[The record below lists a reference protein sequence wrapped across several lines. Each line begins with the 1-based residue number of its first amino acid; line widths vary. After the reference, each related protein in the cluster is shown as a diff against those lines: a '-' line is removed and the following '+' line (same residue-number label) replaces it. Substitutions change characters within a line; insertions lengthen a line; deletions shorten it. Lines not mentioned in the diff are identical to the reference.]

1 MKKMASY
8 HFSVKCGNHNG
19 RKTSA
24 INHLNYINREGR
36 FKNFDQKNN
45 DKQTNECIYKKN
57 FLPAWAKDS
66 ARKFWGNAEKFERV
80 NACVYKELEF
90 NLVNEL
96 PLRENLK
103 IINNLLKTEPMN
115 KFYYSLVVHDK
126 QKSAITGI
134 RNLHCHL
141 MFCER
146 ENDGIERDAKTF
158 FKRYN
163 SKKPA
168 SGGAKKSIML
178 NDRKIGKQT
187 IKNLRD
193 EYAKIVNTI
202 LKENNIEQTISSKS
216 LKEQYEEA
224 IKKRDLLKAKI
235 LDREPERHLGRKLSK
250 DVNLKKDLLEIRS
263 FNKEIL
269 SKLNS
274 QKEKTVN
281 SFNRYTALQVDNI
294 LKNFSQEL
302 TNNISKLQ
310 KDLEKIYPKVISEK
324 QAKIMAVD
332 IATKGKYKKFRELIT
347 KIKDNNDDINK
358 QYAINL
364 KQDIVNYLS
373 KPEVKM
379 YISKIVNGILEK
391 NLPIKNNY
399 NKLNSNLNKMRLQ
412 LHTIG
417 KLRKATGTQIKLDKG
432 KNIKYEVKQENSLS
446 TGDAS
451 YNEANN
457 YNNAKILAEAFAGN
471 YSLGA
476 LVAKIVDDKYDE
488 FRDNITSNKADGL
501 SQETN
506 NAKIL
511 AEAFAGNYSLGA
523 LVAKIVDDK
532 YDEFRDNI
540 TSNKADGL
548 SQETDSALSL

>member
-66 ARKFWGNAEKFERV
+66 ARKFWSNAEKFERV

-96 PLRENLK
+96 SLRENLK
-103 IINNLLKTEPMN
+103 IINNLLKIEPMN
-115 KFYYSLVVHDK
+115 KFYYSLAIHDK
-126 QKSAITGI
+126 QKSAITGE

-146 ENDGIERDAKTF
+146 EIDGIERDAKTF

-163 SKKPA
+163 SKNPTL
-168 SGGAKKSIML
+168 GGARKSIL
-178 NDRKIGKQT
+178 FNDRKIGKET
-187 IKNLRD
+187 IKKLRD
-193 EYAKIVNTI
+193 NYANIVNDI
-202 LKENNIEQTISSKS
+202 LKENNIKETISSKT
-216 LKEQYEEA
+216 LKEQREEA
-224 IKKRDLLKAKI
+224 IKKGDLLKVKI
-235 LDREPERHLGRKLSK
+235 LDREPEKHLGRKLVK
-250 DVNLKKDLLEIRS
+250 DVNLRKDIQEIRIL
-263 FNKEIL
+263 NKKITNML
-269 SKLNS
+269 SKFDF
-274 QKEKTVN
+274 KEKN
-281 SFNRYTALQVDNI
+281 DIPRYTALQVDNI

-302 TNNISKLQ
+302 ATNMNKLQ
-310 KDLEKIYPKVISEK
+310 KDLEKMYPEVISEER
-324 QAKIMAVD
+324 AKIMAID
-332 IATKGKYKKFRELIT
+332 IATKGKYKIFRELAS
-347 KIKDNNDDINK
+347 KIDKSNSDDINK
-358 QYAINL
+358 QYVINANKL
-364 KQDIVNYLS
+364 KKEIVSYLD
-373 KPEVKM
+373 KPEVKI
-379 YISKIVNGILEK
+379 YVNKIVNNILEK

-501 SQETN
+501 SQET
-506 NAKIL
+506 
-511 AEAFAGNYSLGA
+511 
-523 LVAKIVDDK
+523 
-532 YDEFRDNI
+532 
-540 TSNKADGL
+540 
-548 SQETDSALSL
+548 DSALSL

>member
-1 MKKMASY
+1 MASY
-8 HFSVKCGNHNG
+8 HFSVKCGNYNG

-24 INHLNYINREGR
+24 TNHLNYINRDGQ
-36 FKNFDQKNN
+36 FKNLDKKNN
-45 DKQTNECIYKKN
+45 SNKQVNECIYKEN
-57 FLPAWAKDS
+57 FLPAWAEGS
-66 ARKFWGNAEKFERV
+66 AKKFWSSAEKYERA

-90 NLVNEL
+90 NLMNEL
-96 PLRENLK
+96 TLKENLK
-103 IINNLLKTEPMN
+103 IINDILKVEPMN
-115 KFYYSLVVHDK
+115 KFYYSLAIHDK
-126 QKSAITGI
+126 QKSAISGE

-146 ENDGIERDAKTF
+146 EIDGIERDAKTF

-163 SKKPA
+163 SKNPTL
-168 SGGAKKSIML
+168 GGARKSIL
-178 NDRKIGKQT
+178 FNDRKIGKQT
-187 IKNLRD
+187 VKNLRD
-193 EYAKIVNTI
+193 EYAKIVNKI
-202 LKENNIEQTISSKS
+202 LKENNIKETISSKT
-216 LKEQYEEA
+216 LKEQREEA
-224 IKKRDLLKAKI
+224 IKKGDLLKVKI
-235 LDREPERHLGRKLSK
+235 LDREPEKHLGRKLSK

-269 SKLNS
+269 SKLNY
-274 QKEKTVN
+274 QKEKNVN
-281 SFNRYTALQVDNI
+281 SSNRYTALQVDNI

-302 TNNISKLQ
+302 TKKMNKLQ
-310 KDLEKIYPKVISEK
+310 KDLEKMYPKVISEER
-324 QAKIMAVD
+324 AKIMAVD
-332 IATKGKYKKFRELIT
+332 IVTKGKYKKFRELIA

-412 LHTIG
+412 LYTIG
-417 KLRKATGTQIKLDKG
+417 KLRKATGKQIKVDKG
-432 KNIKYEVKQENSLS
+432 KNITYEVKAKDNLS
-446 TGDAS
+446 TGGAGDT
-451 YNEANN
+451 N
-457 YNNAKILAEAFAGN
+457 YKVNNAKILAEAFAGN
-471 YSLGA
+471 VSISSTVIRIA
-476 LVAKIVDDKYDE
+476 
-488 FRDNITSNKADGL
+488 DN
-501 SQETN
+501 E
-506 NAKIL
+506 
-511 AEAFAGNYSLGA
+511 
-523 LVAKIVDDK
+523 

>member
-1 MKKMASY
+1 MASY

-24 INHLNYINREGR
+24 INHLNYINREGK
-36 FKNFDQKNN
+36 FKDFDQKNN

-57 FLPAWAKDS
+57 FLPPWAKDS
-66 ARKFWGNAEKFERV
+66 ARKFWSNAEKFERV

-103 IINNLLKTEPMN
+103 IINNLLKIEPMN

-163 SKKPA
+163 SKNPA
-168 SGGAKKSIML
+168 SGGARKSIL
-178 NDRKIGKQT
+178 FNDRKIGKQT
-187 IKNLRD
+187 VKNLRD
-193 EYAKIVNTI
+193 EYAKIVNKI
-202 LKENNIEQTISSKS
+202 LKENNIKETISSKT
-216 LKEQYEEA
+216 LKEQREEA
-224 IKKRDLLKAKI
+224 IKKGDLLKAKI
-235 LDREPERHLGRKLSK
+235 LDREPEKHLGRKFSK

-263 FNKEIL
+263 LNKEIL

-274 QKEKTVN
+274 QKEKNVN
-281 SFNRYTALQVDNI
+281 SSNRYTALQVDNI

-302 TNNISKLQ
+302 TKKMNKLQ

-332 IATKGKYKKFRELIT
+332 IATKGKYKKFRELIA
-347 KIKDNNDDINK
+347 KINKDNNDNINK

-364 KQDIVNYLS
+364 KQDIVNYLN

-399 NKLNSNLNKMRLQ
+399 KKFNNNLNKMRLQ
-412 LHTIG
+412 LHNIG
-417 KLRKATGTQIKLDKG
+417 KLRKAVGKQIKADKG
-432 KNIKYEVKQENSLS
+432 KNITYEVNTPGNS
-446 TGDAS
+446 S
-451 YNEANN
+451 YNNHN
-457 YNNAKILAEAFAGN
+457 NNAKILAEAFAGN
-471 YSLGA
+471 SSMGN
-476 LVAKIVDDKYDE
+476 LVARIVDDEYNE
-488 FRDNITSNKADGL
+488 FRDNITI
-501 SQETN
+501 N
-506 NAKIL
+506 NADKL
-511 AEAFAGNYSLGA
+511 A
-523 LVAKIVDDK
+523 
-532 YDEFRDNI
+532 
-540 TSNKADGL
+540 
-548 SQETDSALSL
+548 QETDNALSL

>member
-1 MKKMASY
+1 MASY
-8 HFSVKCGNHNG
+8 HFSLKCGNYNG

-24 INHLNYINREGR
+24 INHLNYINRDGK
-36 FKNFDQKNN
+36 FKNIDKNN
-45 DKQTNECIYKKN
+45 NEKQINECIYKEN
-57 FLPAWAKDS
+57 FLPAWAEDNAK
-66 ARKFWGNAEKFERV
+66 KFWSSAEKYERA

-90 NLVNEL
+90 NLMNEL
-96 PLRENLK
+96 PLKENLK
-103 IINNLLKTEPMN
+103 IIKQLLKTEPMN
-115 KFYYSLVVHDK
+115 KFYYTLAVHDK
-126 QKSAITGI
+126 QKSAIIET

-146 ENDGIERDAKTF
+146 EIDGIERDAKNF

-163 SKKPA
+163 SKNPA

-216 LKEQYEEA
+216 LKEQHEEA
-224 IKKRDLLKAKI
+224 IKKGDLLKAKI
-235 LDREPERHLGRKLSK
+235 LDREPEKHLGRKLVK
-250 DVNLKKDLLEIRS
+250 DVNLRKDIQEIRIL
-263 FNKEIL
+263 NKKITNML
-269 SKLNS
+269 SKS
-274 QKEKTVN
+274 DFKEKN
-281 SFNRYTALQVDNI
+281 DIPRYTALQVDNI
-294 LKNFSQEL
+294 LKNFSQKL
-302 TNNISKLQ
+302 ATNMNKLQ
-310 KDLEKIYPKVISEK
+310 KNLEKIYPKVISEK

-347 KIKDNNDDINK
+347 KIKNNNDDINK

-417 KLRKATGTQIKLDKG
+417 KLRKATGKQIKADKG
-432 KNIKYEVKQENSLS
+432 KNITYEVKAKDNSS
-446 TGDAS
+446 TGGAGDTN
-451 YNEANN
+451 YNKV
-457 YNNAKILAEAFAGN
+457 NNAKILAEAFAGN
-471 YSLGA
+471 S
-476 LVAKIVDDKYDE
+476 
-488 FRDNITSNKADGL
+488 
-501 SQETN
+501 
-506 NAKIL
+506 
-511 AEAFAGNYSLGA
+511 SLGA

>member
-1 MKKMASY
+1 MASY
-8 HFSVKCGNHNG
+8 HFSVKCGNYNG

-24 INHLNYINREGR
+24 TNHLNYINRDGQ
-36 FKNFDQKNN
+36 FKNLDKKNN
-45 DKQTNECIYKKN
+45 SNKQVNECIYKEN
-57 FLPAWAKDS
+57 FLPAWAEGS
-66 ARKFWGNAEKFERV
+66 AKKFWSSAEKYERA

-90 NLVNEL
+90 NLMNEL
-96 PLRENLK
+96 TLKENLK
-103 IINNLLKTEPMN
+103 IINDILKVEPMN
-115 KFYYSLVVHDK
+115 KFYYSLVIHDK
-126 QKSAITGI
+126 QKSAISGE

-146 ENDGIERDAKTF
+146 EIDGIERDAKTF

-163 SKKPA
+163 SKNPTL
-168 SGGAKKSIML
+168 GGARKSIL
-178 NDRKIGKQT
+178 FNDRKVGKQT

-193 EYAKIVNTI
+193 EYAKIVNKI

-216 LKEQYEEA
+216 LKEQHEEA
-224 IKKRDLLKAKI
+224 IKKGELLKAKI
-235 LDREPERHLGRKLSK
+235 LDREPEKHLGRKFSK

-263 FNKEIL
+263 LNKEIL

-274 QKEKTVN
+274 QKGKNV
-281 SFNRYTALQVDNI
+281 SSNRYTALQVDNI

-302 TNNISKLQ
+302 TKKMNKLQ
-310 KDLEKIYPKVISEK
+310 KDLEKMYPKVISEER
-324 QAKIMAVD
+324 AKIMAVD
-332 IATKGKYKKFRELIT
+332 IVTKGKYKKFRELIA
-347 KIKDNNDDINK
+347 KINKDNNDDINK

-417 KLRKATGTQIKLDKG
+417 KLRKATGMQIQLDKG
-432 KNIKYEVKQENSLS
+432 KTVTYEVKAKDNLS
-446 TGDAS
+446 TGGAGDP
-451 YNEANN
+451 NKV
-457 YNNAKILAEAFAGN
+457 NNAKILAEAFAGN
-471 YSLGA
+471 VSISSTVIRIA
-476 LVAKIVDDKYDE
+476 
-488 FRDNITSNKADGL
+488 DN
-501 SQETN
+501 E
-506 NAKIL
+506 
-511 AEAFAGNYSLGA
+511 
-523 LVAKIVDDK
+523 

>member
-1 MKKMASY
+1 MASY

-24 INHLNYINREGR
+24 INHLNYINREGK
-36 FKNFDQKNN
+36 FKDFDQKNN

-57 FLPAWAKDS
+57 FLPPWAKDS
-66 ARKFWGNAEKFERV
+66 ARKFWSNAEKFERV

-103 IINNLLKTEPMN
+103 IINNLLKIEPMN

-163 SKKPA
+163 SKNPA
-168 SGGAKKSIML
+168 SGGARKSIL
-178 NDRKIGKQT
+178 FNDRKIGKQT
-187 IKNLRD
+187 VKNLRD
-193 EYAKIVNTI
+193 EYAKIVNKI
-202 LKENNIEQTISSKS
+202 LKENNIKETISSKT
-216 LKEQYEEA
+216 LKEQREEA
-224 IKKRDLLKAKI
+224 IKKGDLLKAKI
-235 LDREPERHLGRKLSK
+235 LDREPEKHLGRKFSK

-263 FNKEIL
+263 LNKEIL

-274 QKEKTVN
+274 QKGKNV
-281 SFNRYTALQVDNI
+281 SSNRYTALQVDNI

-302 TNNISKLQ
+302 TKKMNKLQ

-332 IATKGKYKKFRELIT
+332 IATKGKYKKFRELIA
-347 KIKDNNDDINK
+347 KINKDNNDNINK

-364 KQDIVNYLS
+364 KQDIVNYLN

-399 NKLNSNLNKMRLQ
+399 KKFNNNLNKMRLQ
-412 LHTIG
+412 LHNIG
-417 KLRKATGTQIKLDKG
+417 KLRKATGIQIKLDKG
-432 KNIKYEVKQENSLS
+432 KNIAYEVKAKDNLS
-446 TGDAS
+446 TGGAGDP
-451 YNEANN
+451 NKV
-457 YNNAKILAEAFAGN
+457 NNAKILAEAFAGN
-471 YSLGA
+471 VSISSTVIRIA
-476 LVAKIVDDKYDE
+476 DNEYDE
-488 FRDNITSNKADGL
+488 FKDSITMNSAD
-501 SQETN
+501 
-506 NAKIL
+506 KL
-511 AEAFAGNYSLGA
+511 A
-523 LVAKIVDDK
+523 
-532 YDEFRDNI
+532 
-540 TSNKADGL
+540 
-548 SQETDSALSL
+548 QETDNALSL

>member
-24 INHLNYINREGR
+24 INHLNYINREGK
-36 FKNFDQKNN
+36 FKNFDKNN
-45 DKQTNECIYKKN
+45 NEKQINECIYKEN
-57 FLPAWAKDS
+57 FLPAWAEGS
-66 ARKFWGNAEKFERV
+66 AKNFWSNAEKFERV

-115 KFYYSLVVHDK
+115 KFYYSLAIHDK
-126 QKSAITGI
+126 QKSAITGE

-146 ENDGIERDAKTF
+146 EIDGIERDAKTF

-163 SKKPA
+163 SKNPA

-193 EYAKIVNTI
+193 EYAKIVNKI

-216 LKEQYEEA
+216 LKEQHEEA
-224 IKKRDLLKAKI
+224 IKKGDLLKAKI

-269 SKLNS
+269 SKLNY
-274 QKEKTVN
+274 QKEKNVN
-281 SFNRYTALQVDNI
+281 SSNRYTALQVDNI

-302 TNNISKLQ
+302 TKKMNKLQ
-310 KDLEKIYPKVISEK
+310 KDLEKMYPKVISEER
-324 QAKIMAVD
+324 AKIMAVD
-332 IATKGKYKKFRELIT
+332 IVTKGKYKKFRELIA
-347 KIKDNNDDINK
+347 KINKDNNDDINK

-417 KLRKATGTQIKLDKG
+417 KLRKATGMQIQLDKG
-432 KNIKYEVKQENSLS
+432 KTVTYEVKAKDNLS
-446 TGDAS
+446 TGGAGDT
-451 YNEANN
+451 N
-457 YNNAKILAEAFAGN
+457 YNK
-471 YSLGA
+471 
-476 LVAKIVDDKYDE
+476 V
-488 FRDNITSNKADGL
+488 
-501 SQETN
+501 N

>member
-1 MKKMASY
+1 MASY

-24 INHLNYINREGR
+24 INHLNYINREGK
-36 FKNFDQKNN
+36 FKNFDKNN
-45 DKQTNECIYKKN
+45 NEKQINECIYKEN
-57 FLPAWAKDS
+57 FLPTWAEDNAK
-66 ARKFWGNAEKFERV
+66 KFWSSAEKYERA

-90 NLVNEL
+90 NLMNEL
-96 PLRENLK
+96 PLKENLK
-103 IINNLLKTEPMN
+103 IIKQLLKTEPMN
-115 KFYYSLVVHDK
+115 KFYYTLAVHDK
-126 QKSAITGI
+126 QKSAIIET

-146 ENDGIERDAKTF
+146 EIDGIERDAKTF

-163 SKKPA
+163 SKNPTL
-168 SGGAKKSIML
+168 GGARKSIL
-178 NDRKIGKQT
+178 FNDRKVGKKT
-187 IKNLRD
+187 VKNLRD
-193 EYAKIVNTI
+193 EYAKIVNKI

-216 LKEQYEEA
+216 LKEQHEEA
-224 IKKRDLLKAKI
+224 IKKGELLKAKI

-269 SKLNS
+269 SKLNY
-274 QKEKTVN
+274 QKEKNVN
-281 SFNRYTALQVDNI
+281 SSNRYTALQVDNI

-302 TNNISKLQ
+302 TKKMNKLQ
-310 KDLEKIYPKVISEK
+310 KNLEKMYPKVISEER
-324 QAKIMAVD
+324 AKIMAVD
-332 IATKGKYKKFRELIT
+332 IVTKGKYKKFRELIA
-347 KIKDNNDDINK
+347 KINKDNNDDINK

-457 YNNAKILAEAFAGN
+457 YNNAKILAEAF
-471 YSLGA
+471 
-476 LVAKIVDDKYDE
+476 V
-488 FRDNITSNKADGL
+488 
-501 SQETN
+501 
-506 NAKIL
+506 
-511 AEAFAGNYSLGA
+511 GNYSLGA

>member
-1 MKKMASY
+1 MASY
-8 HFSVKCGNHNG
+8 HFSVKCGNYNG

-24 INHLNYINREGR
+24 TNHLNYINRDGQ
-36 FKNFDQKNN
+36 FKNLDKKNN
-45 DKQTNECIYKKN
+45 SNKQVNECIYKEN
-57 FLPAWAKDS
+57 FLPAWAEGS
-66 ARKFWGNAEKFERV
+66 AKKFWSSAEKYERA

-90 NLVNEL
+90 NLMNEL
-96 PLRENLK
+96 PLKENLK
-103 IINNLLKTEPMN
+103 IIKQLLKTEPMN
-115 KFYYSLVVHDK
+115 KFYYTLAVHDK
-126 QKSAITGI
+126 QKSAIIET

-163 SKKPA
+163 AKNPA

-178 NDRKIGKQT
+178 NDRKLGKET
-187 IKNLRD
+187 IKKLRD
-193 EYAKIVNTI
+193 NYANIVNDI
-202 LKENNIEQTISSKS
+202 LKENNIKETISSKT
-216 LKEQYEEA
+216 LKEQREEA
-224 IKKRDLLKAKI
+224 IKKGDLLKAKI
-235 LDREPERHLGRKLSK
+235 LDREPEKHLGRKLSK

-269 SKLNS
+269 SKLNY
-274 QKEKTVN
+274 QKEKKEKNVN
-281 SFNRYTALQVDNI
+281 SSNRYTALQVDNI

-302 TNNISKLQ
+302 TKKMNKLQ
-310 KDLEKIYPKVISEK
+310 KDLEKMYPKVISEER
-324 QAKIMAVD
+324 AKIMAVD
-332 IATKGKYKKFRELIT
+332 IVTKGKYKKFRELIA

-364 KQDIVNYLS
+364 KQDIVNYLN

-417 KLRKATGTQIKLDKG
+417 KLRKATGMQIQLDKG
-432 KNIKYEVKQENSLS
+432 KTVTYEVKAKDNLS
-446 TGDAS
+446 TGGAGDP
-451 YNEANN
+451 NKV
-457 YNNAKILAEAFAGN
+457 NNAKILAEAFAGN
-471 YSLGA
+471 VSISSTVIRIA
-476 LVAKIVDDKYDE
+476 
-488 FRDNITSNKADGL
+488 DN
-501 SQETN
+501 E
-506 NAKIL
+506 
-511 AEAFAGNYSLGA
+511 
-523 LVAKIVDDK
+523 

>member
-24 INHLNYINREGR
+24 INHLNYINREGK

-57 FLPAWAKDS
+57 FLPTWAKDS
-66 ARKFWGNAEKFERV
+66 ARKFWSNAEKFERV

-115 KFYYSLVVHDK
+115 KFYYSLAIHDK
-126 QKSAITGI
+126 QKSAITGE

-146 ENDGIERDAKTF
+146 EIDGIERDAKTF

-163 SKKPA
+163 SKNPTL
-168 SGGAKKSIML
+168 GGARKSIL
-178 NDRKIGKQT
+178 FNDRKIGKQT
-187 IKNLRD
+187 VKNLRD
-193 EYAKIVNTI
+193 EYAKIVNKI
-202 LKENNIEQTISSKS
+202 LKENNIKETISSKT
-216 LKEQYEEA
+216 LKEQREEA
-224 IKKRDLLKAKI
+224 IKKGDLLKAKI
-235 LDREPERHLGRKLSK
+235 LDREPEKHLGRKFSK

-263 FNKEIL
+263 LNKEIL

-274 QKEKTVN
+274 QKGKNV
-281 SFNRYTALQVDNI
+281 SSNRYTALQVDNI

-302 TNNISKLQ
+302 TKKMNKLQ
-310 KDLEKIYPKVISEK
+310 KDLEKMYPKVISEER
-324 QAKIMAVD
+324 AKIMAVD
-332 IATKGKYKKFRELIT
+332 IVTKGKYKKFRELIA
-347 KIKDNNDDINK
+347 KINKDNNDDINK

-417 KLRKATGTQIKLDKG
+417 KLRKATGMQIQLDKG
-432 KNIKYEVKQENSLS
+432 KTVTYEVKAKDNLS
-446 TGDAS
+446 TGGAGDT
-451 YNEANN
+451 N
-457 YNNAKILAEAFAGN
+457 YNK
-471 YSLGA
+471 
-476 LVAKIVDDKYDE
+476 V
-488 FRDNITSNKADGL
+488 
-501 SQETN
+501 N

>member
-8 HFSVKCGNHNG
+8 HFSVKCGNYNG

-24 INHLNYINREGR
+24 TNHLNYINRDGK
-36 FKNFDQKNN
+36 FKNIDKNN
-45 DKQTNECIYKKN
+45 NEKQINECIYKEN
-57 FLPAWAKDS
+57 FLPAWAEGS
-66 ARKFWGNAEKFERV
+66 AKNFWSSAEKYERA

-96 PLRENLK
+96 PLKENLK
-103 IINNLLKTEPMN
+103 IINNLLKIEPMN

-163 SKKPA
+163 TKNPA

-193 EYAKIVNTI
+193 EYAKIVNKI

-216 LKEQYEEA
+216 LKEQHEEA
-224 IKKRDLLKAKI
+224 IKKGELLKAKI
-235 LDREPERHLGRKLSK
+235 LDREPEKHLGRKFSK

-263 FNKEIL
+263 LNKEIL

-274 QKEKTVN
+274 QKGKNV
-281 SFNRYTALQVDNI
+281 SSNRYTALQVDNI

-302 TNNISKLQ
+302 TKKMNKLQ
-310 KDLEKIYPKVISEK
+310 KDLEKMYPKVISEER
-324 QAKIMAVD
+324 AKIMAVD
-332 IATKGKYKKFRELIT
+332 IVTKGKYKKFRELIA
-347 KIKDNNDDINK
+347 KINKDNNDDINK

-417 KLRKATGTQIKLDKG
+417 KLRKATGKQIKVDKG
-432 KNIKYEVKQENSLS
+432 KNITYEVKAKDNLS
-446 TGDAS
+446 TGGAGDT
-451 YNEANN
+451 N
-457 YNNAKILAEAFAGN
+457 YKVNNAKILAEAFAGN
-471 YSLGA
+471 SSMRN
-476 LVAKIVDDKYDE
+476 LVARIADNEYDE
-488 FRDNITSNKADGL
+488 FKDNIAVNKADR
-501 SQETN
+501 
-506 NAKIL
+506 
-511 AEAFAGNYSLGA
+511 
-523 LVAKIVDDK
+523 LV
-532 YDEFRDNI
+532 
-540 TSNKADGL
+540 
-548 SQETDSALSL
+548 QETDNALNL

>member
-8 HFSVKCGNHNG
+8 HFSVKCGNYNG

-24 INHLNYINREGR
+24 TNHLNYINRDGK
-36 FKNFDQKNN
+36 FKNIDKNN
-45 DKQTNECIYKKN
+45 NEKQINECIYKEN
-57 FLPAWAKDS
+57 FLPTWAEGS
-66 ARKFWGNAEKFERV
+66 AKNFWSSAEKYERA

-96 PLRENLK
+96 PLKENLK
-103 IINNLLKTEPMN
+103 IINNLLKIEPMN
-115 KFYYSLVVHDK
+115 KFYYSLAVHDK
-126 QKSAITGI
+126 QKSAITGT

-163 SKKPA
+163 AKNPA

-178 NDRKIGKQT
+178 NDRKLGKET
-187 IKNLRD
+187 IKKLRD
-193 EYAKIVNTI
+193 NYANIVNDI
-202 LKENNIEQTISSKS
+202 LKENNIKETISSKT
-216 LKEQYEEA
+216 LKEQREEA
-224 IKKRDLLKAKI
+224 IKKGDLLKAKI
-235 LDREPERHLGRKLSK
+235 LDREPEKHLGRKLSK

-269 SKLNS
+269 SKLNY
-274 QKEKTVN
+274 QKEKNVN
-281 SFNRYTALQVDNI
+281 SSNRYTALQVDNI

-302 TNNISKLQ
+302 TKKMNKLQ
-310 KDLEKIYPKVISEK
+310 KDLEKMYPKVISEER
-324 QAKIMAVD
+324 AKIMAVD
-332 IATKGKYKKFRELIT
+332 IVTKGKYKKFRELIA

-358 QYAINL
+358 QYANKL
-364 KQDIVNYLS
+364 KKEIVSYLD
-373 KPEVKM
+373 KPEVKI
-379 YISKIVNGILEK
+379 YVNKIVNNILEK

-501 SQETN
+501 SQET
-506 NAKIL
+506 
-511 AEAFAGNYSLGA
+511 
-523 LVAKIVDDK
+523 
-532 YDEFRDNI
+532 
-540 TSNKADGL
+540 
-548 SQETDSALSL
+548 DSALSL

>member
-66 ARKFWGNAEKFERV
+66 ARKFWSNAEKFERV

-332 IATKGKYKKFRELIT
+332 IVTKGKYKKFRELIT

-417 KLRKATGTQIKLDKG
+417 KLRKATGKQIKADKG
-432 KNIKYEVKQENSLS
+432 KNITYEVKAKDNLS
-446 TGDAS
+446 TGGAGDTN
-451 YNEANN
+451 YNKV
-457 YNNAKILAEAFAGN
+457 NNAKILAEAFAGN

-488 FRDNITSNKADGL
+488 FRDNITSNKAD
-501 SQETN
+501 
-506 NAKIL
+506 
-511 AEAFAGNYSLGA
+511 
-523 LVAKIVDDK
+523 
-532 YDEFRDNI
+532 R
-540 TSNKADGL
+540 L

>member
-8 HFSVKCGNHNG
+8 HFSVKCGNYNG

-24 INHLNYINREGR
+24 TNHLNYINRDGK
-36 FKNFDQKNN
+36 FKNIDKNN
-45 DKQTNECIYKKN
+45 NEKQINECIYKEN
-57 FLPAWAKDS
+57 FLPAWAEGS
-66 ARKFWGNAEKFERV
+66 AKNFWSSAEKYERA

-96 PLRENLK
+96 PLQENLK

-163 SKKPA
+163 SKNPA

-193 EYAKIVNTI
+193 EYAKIVNKI

-216 LKEQYEEA
+216 LKEQHEEA
-224 IKKRDLLKAKI
+224 IKKGELLKAKI
-235 LDREPERHLGRKLSK
+235 LDREPEKHLGRKFSK

-263 FNKEIL
+263 LNKEIL

-274 QKEKTVN
+274 QKGKNV
-281 SFNRYTALQVDNI
+281 SSNRYTALQVDNI

-302 TNNISKLQ
+302 TKKMNKLQ
-310 KDLEKIYPKVISEK
+310 KDLEKMYPKVISEER
-324 QAKIMAVD
+324 AKIMAVD
-332 IATKGKYKKFRELIT
+332 IVTKGKYKKFRELIA
-347 KIKDNNDDINK
+347 KINKDNNDDINK

-457 YNNAKILAEAFAGN
+457 YNNAKILAEAF
-471 YSLGA
+471 
-476 LVAKIVDDKYDE
+476 V
-488 FRDNITSNKADGL
+488 
-501 SQETN
+501 
-506 NAKIL
+506 
-511 AEAFAGNYSLGA
+511 GNYSLGA

>member
-417 KLRKATGTQIKLDKG
+417 KLRKATGKQIKADKG
-432 KNIKYEVKQENSLS
+432 KNITYEVKAKDNLS
-446 TGDAS
+446 TGGAGDTN
-451 YNEANN
+451 YNKI
-457 YNNAKILAEAFAGN
+457 NNAKILAEAFAGN

-488 FRDNITSNKADGL
+488 FRDNITSNKAD
-501 SQETN
+501 
-506 NAKIL
+506 
-511 AEAFAGNYSLGA
+511 
-523 LVAKIVDDK
+523 
-532 YDEFRDNI
+532 R
-540 TSNKADGL
+540 L

>member
-24 INHLNYINREGR
+24 INHLNYINREGK
-36 FKNFDQKNN
+36 FKNFDKKNN

-66 ARKFWGNAEKFERV
+66 ARKFWSNAEKFERV

-103 IINNLLKTEPMN
+103 IINNLLKIEPMN
-115 KFYYSLVVHDK
+115 KFYYSLAIHDK
-126 QKSAITGI
+126 QKSAITGE

-146 ENDGIERDAKTF
+146 EIDGIERDAKTF

-163 SKKPA
+163 SKNPTL
-168 SGGAKKSIML
+168 GGARKSIL
-178 NDRKIGKQT
+178 FNDRKIGKQT
-187 IKNLRD
+187 VKNLRD
-193 EYAKIVNTI
+193 EYAKIVNKI
-202 LKENNIEQTISSKS
+202 LKENNIKETISSKT
-216 LKEQYEEA
+216 LKEQREEA
-224 IKKRDLLKAKI
+224 IKKGDLLKAKI
-235 LDREPERHLGRKLSK
+235 LDREPEKHLGRKFSK

-263 FNKEIL
+263 LNKEIL

-274 QKEKTVN
+274 QKGKNV
-281 SFNRYTALQVDNI
+281 SSNRYTALQVDNI

-302 TNNISKLQ
+302 TKKMNKLQ
-310 KDLEKIYPKVISEK
+310 KDLEKMYPKVISEER
-324 QAKIMAVD
+324 AKIMAVD
-332 IATKGKYKKFRELIT
+332 IVTKGKYKKFRELIA
-347 KIKDNNDDINK
+347 KINKDNNDDINK

-379 YISKIVNGILEK
+379 YISKIVNNILEK

-446 TGDAS
+446 TGGAGDT
-451 YNEANN
+451 N
-457 YNNAKILAEAFAGN
+457 YKVNNAKILAEAFAGN
-471 YSLGA
+471 VSISSTVIRIA
-476 LVAKIVDDKYDE
+476 
-488 FRDNITSNKADGL
+488 DN
-501 SQETN
+501 E
-506 NAKIL
+506 
-511 AEAFAGNYSLGA
+511 
-523 LVAKIVDDK
+523 

>member
-8 HFSVKCGNHNG
+8 HFSVKCGNYNG

-24 INHLNYINREGR
+24 INHLNYINREGK
-36 FKNFDQKNN
+36 FKNFDKKNN

-66 ARKFWGNAEKFERV
+66 ARKFWSNAEKFERV

-115 KFYYSLVVHDK
+115 KFYYSLAIHDK
-126 QKSAITGI
+126 QKSAITGE

-146 ENDGIERDAKTF
+146 EIDGIERDAKTF

-163 SKKPA
+163 SKNPA

-193 EYAKIVNTI
+193 EYAKIVNKI

-216 LKEQYEEA
+216 LKEQHEEA
-224 IKKRDLLKAKI
+224 IKKGDLLKAKI

-274 QKEKTVN
+274 QKGKNV
-281 SFNRYTALQVDNI
+281 SSNRYTALQVDNI

-302 TNNISKLQ
+302 TKKMNKLQ
-310 KDLEKIYPKVISEK
+310 KDLEKMYPKVISEER
-324 QAKIMAVD
+324 AKIMAVD
-332 IATKGKYKKFRELIT
+332 IVTKGKYKKFRELIA
-347 KIKDNNDDINK
+347 KINKDNNDDINK

-457 YNNAKILAEAFAGN
+457 YNNAKILAEAF
-471 YSLGA
+471 
-476 LVAKIVDDKYDE
+476 V
-488 FRDNITSNKADGL
+488 
-501 SQETN
+501 
-506 NAKIL
+506 
-511 AEAFAGNYSLGA
+511 GNYSLGA

>member
-8 HFSVKCGNHNG
+8 HFSVKCGNYNG

-24 INHLNYINREGR
+24 TNHLNYINRDGK
-36 FKNFDQKNN
+36 FKNIDKNN
-45 DKQTNECIYKKN
+45 NEKQINECIYKEN
-57 FLPAWAKDS
+57 FLPAWAEGS
-66 ARKFWGNAEKFERV
+66 AKNFWSSAEKYERA

-96 PLRENLK
+96 PLKENLK
-103 IINNLLKTEPMN
+103 IINNLLKIEPMN

-146 ENDGIERDAKTF
+146 KNDGIERDAKTF

-163 SKKPA
+163 TKNPA

-193 EYAKIVNTI
+193 EYAKIVNKI

-216 LKEQYEEA
+216 LKEQHEEA
-224 IKKRDLLKAKI
+224 IKKGELLKAKI
-235 LDREPERHLGRKLSK
+235 LDREPEKHLGRKFSK

-263 FNKEIL
+263 LNKEIL

-274 QKEKTVN
+274 QKGKNV
-281 SFNRYTALQVDNI
+281 SSNRYTALQVDNI

-302 TNNISKLQ
+302 TKKMNKLQ
-310 KDLEKIYPKVISEK
+310 KDLEKMYPKVISEER
-324 QAKIMAVD
+324 AKIMAVD
-332 IATKGKYKKFRELIT
+332 IVTKGKYKKFRELIA
-347 KIKDNNDDINK
+347 KINKDNNDDINK

-457 YNNAKILAEAFAGN
+457 YNNAKILAEAF
-471 YSLGA
+471 
-476 LVAKIVDDKYDE
+476 V
-488 FRDNITSNKADGL
+488 
-501 SQETN
+501 
-506 NAKIL
+506 
-511 AEAFAGNYSLGA
+511 GNYSLGA

>member
-8 HFSVKCGNHNG
+8 HFSVKCGNYNG

-24 INHLNYINREGR
+24 TNHLNYINRDGK
-36 FKNFDQKNN
+36 FKNIDKNN
-45 DKQTNECIYKKN
+45 NEKQINECIYKEN
-57 FLPAWAKDS
+57 FLPAWAEGS
-66 ARKFWGNAEKFERV
+66 AKNFWSSAEKYERA

-96 PLRENLK
+96 PLKENLK
-103 IINNLLKTEPMN
+103 IINNLLKIEPMN

-163 SKKPA
+163 TKNPA

-193 EYAKIVNTI
+193 EYAKIVNKI

-216 LKEQYEEA
+216 LKEQHEEA
-224 IKKRDLLKAKI
+224 IKKGELLKAKI
-235 LDREPERHLGRKLSK
+235 LDREPEKHLGRKFSK

-263 FNKEIL
+263 LNKEIL

-274 QKEKTVN
+274 QKGKNV
-281 SFNRYTALQVDNI
+281 SSNRYTALQVDNI

-302 TNNISKLQ
+302 TKKMNKLQ
-310 KDLEKIYPKVISEK
+310 KDLEKMYPKVISEER
-324 QAKIMAVD
+324 AKIMAVD
-332 IATKGKYKKFRELIT
+332 IVTKGKYKKFRELIA
-347 KIKDNNDDINK
+347 KINKDNNDDINK

-457 YNNAKILAEAFAGN
+457 YNNAKILAEAF
-471 YSLGA
+471 
-476 LVAKIVDDKYDE
+476 V
-488 FRDNITSNKADGL
+488 
-501 SQETN
+501 
-506 NAKIL
+506 
-511 AEAFAGNYSLGA
+511 GNYSLGA

>member
-8 HFSVKCGNHNG
+8 HFSVKCGNYNG

-24 INHLNYINREGR
+24 TNHLNYINRDGK
-36 FKNFDQKNN
+36 FKNIDKNN
-45 DKQTNECIYKKN
+45 NEKQINECIYKEN
-57 FLPAWAKDS
+57 FLPAWAEGS
-66 ARKFWGNAEKFERV
+66 AKKFWSSAEKYERA

-96 PLRENLK
+96 PLKENLK
-103 IINNLLKTEPMN
+103 IINNLLKIEPMN

-163 SKKPA
+163 TKNPA

-193 EYAKIVNTI
+193 EYAKIVNKI

-216 LKEQYEEA
+216 LKEQHEEA
-224 IKKRDLLKAKI
+224 IKKGELLKAKI
-235 LDREPERHLGRKLSK
+235 LDREPEKHLGRKFSK

-263 FNKEIL
+263 LNKEIL

-274 QKEKTVN
+274 QKGKNV
-281 SFNRYTALQVDNI
+281 SSNRYTALQVDNI

-302 TNNISKLQ
+302 TKKMNKLQ
-310 KDLEKIYPKVISEK
+310 KDLEKMYPKVISEER
-324 QAKIMAVD
+324 AKIMAVD
-332 IATKGKYKKFRELIT
+332 IVTKGKYKKFRELIA
-347 KIKDNNDDINK
+347 KINKDNNDDINK

-457 YNNAKILAEAFAGN
+457 YNNAKILAEAF
-471 YSLGA
+471 
-476 LVAKIVDDKYDE
+476 V
-488 FRDNITSNKADGL
+488 
-501 SQETN
+501 
-506 NAKIL
+506 
-511 AEAFAGNYSLGA
+511 GNYSLGA

>member
-1 MKKMASY
+1 MASY

-24 INHLNYINREGR
+24 INHLNYINREGK
-36 FKNFDQKNN
+36 FKNFDKKNN

-66 ARKFWGNAEKFERV
+66 ARKFWSNAEKFERV

-103 IINNLLKTEPMN
+103 IINNLLKIEPMN
-115 KFYYSLVVHDK
+115 KFYYSLAIHDK
-126 QKSAITGI
+126 QKSAITGE

-146 ENDGIERDAKTF
+146 EIDGIERDAKTF

-163 SKKPA
+163 SKNPTL
-168 SGGAKKSIML
+168 GGARKSIL
-178 NDRKIGKQT
+178 FNDRKIGKQT
-187 IKNLRD
+187 VKNLRD
-193 EYAKIVNTI
+193 EYAKIVNKI
-202 LKENNIEQTISSKS
+202 LKENNIKETISSKT
-216 LKEQYEEA
+216 LKEQREEA
-224 IKKRDLLKAKI
+224 IKKGDLLKAKI
-235 LDREPERHLGRKLSK
+235 LDREPEKHLGRKFSK

-263 FNKEIL
+263 LNKEIL

-274 QKEKTVN
+274 QKGKNV
-281 SFNRYTALQVDNI
+281 SSNRYTALQVDNI

-302 TNNISKLQ
+302 TKKMNKLQ
-310 KDLEKIYPKVISEK
+310 KDLEKMYPKVISEER
-324 QAKIMAVD
+324 AKIMAVD
-332 IATKGKYKKFRELIT
+332 IVTKGKYKKFRELIA
-347 KIKDNNDDINK
+347 KINKDNNDDINK

-379 YISKIVNGILEK
+379 YISKIVNNILEK

-446 TGDAS
+446 TGGAGDT
-451 YNEANN
+451 N
-457 YNNAKILAEAFAGN
+457 YKVNNAKILAEAFAGN
-471 YSLGA
+471 VSISSTVIRIA
-476 LVAKIVDDKYDE
+476 
-488 FRDNITSNKADGL
+488 DN
-501 SQETN
+501 
-506 NAKIL
+506 
-511 AEAFAGNYSLGA
+511 
-523 LVAKIVDDK
+523 K

>member
-1 MKKMASY
+1 MASY
-8 HFSVKCGNHNG
+8 HFSVKCGNYNG

-24 INHLNYINREGR
+24 TNHLNYINRDGQ
-36 FKNFDQKNN
+36 FKNLDKKNN
-45 DKQTNECIYKKN
+45 SNKQVNECIYKEN
-57 FLPAWAKDS
+57 FLPAWAEGS
-66 ARKFWGNAEKFERV
+66 AKKFWSSAEKYERA

-90 NLVNEL
+90 NLMNEL
-96 PLRENLK
+96 TLKENLK
-103 IINNLLKTEPMN
+103 IINDILKVEPMN
-115 KFYYSLVVHDK
+115 KFYYSLVIHDK
-126 QKSAITGI
+126 QKSAISGE

-146 ENDGIERDAKTF
+146 EIDGIERDAKTF

-163 SKKPA
+163 SKNPTL
-168 SGGAKKSIML
+168 GGARKSIL
-178 NDRKIGKQT
+178 FNDRKIGKQT
-187 IKNLRD
+187 VKNLRD

-417 KLRKATGTQIKLDKG
+417 KLRKATGKQIKADKG
-432 KNIKYEVKQENSLS
+432 KNITYEVKAKDNLS
-446 TGDAS
+446 TGGAGDTN
-451 YNEANN
+451 YNKI
-457 YNNAKILAEAFAGN
+457 NNAKILAEAFAGN

-488 FRDNITSNKADGL
+488 FRDNITSNKAD
-501 SQETN
+501 
-506 NAKIL
+506 
-511 AEAFAGNYSLGA
+511 
-523 LVAKIVDDK
+523 
-532 YDEFRDNI
+532 R
-540 TSNKADGL
+540 L

>member
-1 MKKMASY
+1 MASY
-8 HFSVKCGNHNG
+8 HFSVKCGNYNG

-24 INHLNYINREGR
+24 TNHLNYINRDGQ
-36 FKNFDQKNN
+36 FKNLDKKNN
-45 DKQTNECIYKKN
+45 SNKQVNECIYKEN
-57 FLPAWAKDS
+57 FLPAWAEGS
-66 ARKFWGNAEKFERV
+66 AKKFWSSAEKYERA

-90 NLVNEL
+90 NLMNEL
-96 PLRENLK
+96 TLKENLK
-103 IINNLLKTEPMN
+103 IINDILKVEPMN
-115 KFYYSLVVHDK
+115 KFYYSLVIHDK
-126 QKSAITGI
+126 QKSAISGE

-146 ENDGIERDAKTF
+146 EIDGIERDAKTF

-163 SKKPA
+163 SKNPTL
-168 SGGAKKSIML
+168 GGARKSIL
-178 NDRKIGKQT
+178 FNDRKIGKQT
-187 IKNLRD
+187 VKNLRD

-235 LDREPERHLGRKLSK
+235 LDREPEKHLGRKLSK

-417 KLRKATGTQIKLDKG
+417 KLRKATGKQIKADKG
-432 KNIKYEVKQENSLS
+432 KNITYEVKAKDNLS
-446 TGDAS
+446 TGGAGDTN
-451 YNEANN
+451 YNKI
-457 YNNAKILAEAFAGN
+457 NNAKILAEAFAGN

-488 FRDNITSNKADGL
+488 FRDNITSNKAD
-501 SQETN
+501 
-506 NAKIL
+506 
-511 AEAFAGNYSLGA
+511 
-523 LVAKIVDDK
+523 
-532 YDEFRDNI
+532 R
-540 TSNKADGL
+540 L

>member
-8 HFSVKCGNHNG
+8 HFSVKCGNYNG

-24 INHLNYINREGR
+24 TNHLNYINRGGK
-36 FKNFDQKNN
+36 FKNIDKNN
-45 DKQTNECIYKKN
+45 NEKQINECVYKEN
-57 FLPAWAKDS
+57 FLPAWAEGS
-66 ARKFWGNAEKFERV
+66 AKNFWSSAEKYERA

-96 PLRENLK
+96 PLKENLK
-103 IINNLLKTEPMN
+103 IINNLLKIEPMN

-163 SKKPA
+163 TKNPA

-193 EYAKIVNTI
+193 EYAKIVNKI

-216 LKEQYEEA
+216 LKEQHEEA
-224 IKKRDLLKAKI
+224 IKKGELLKAKI
-235 LDREPERHLGRKLSK
+235 LDREPEKHLGRKFSK

-263 FNKEIL
+263 LNKEIL

-274 QKEKTVN
+274 QKGKNV
-281 SFNRYTALQVDNI
+281 SSNRYTALQVDNI

-302 TNNISKLQ
+302 TKKMNKLQ
-310 KDLEKIYPKVISEK
+310 KDLEKMYPKVISEER
-324 QAKIMAVD
+324 AKIMAVD
-332 IATKGKYKKFRELIT
+332 IVTKGKYKKFRELIA
-347 KIKDNNDDINK
+347 KINKDNNDDINK

-457 YNNAKILAEAFAGN
+457 YNNAKILAEAF
-471 YSLGA
+471 
-476 LVAKIVDDKYDE
+476 V
-488 FRDNITSNKADGL
+488 
-501 SQETN
+501 
-506 NAKIL
+506 
-511 AEAFAGNYSLGA
+511 GNYSLGA

>member
-8 HFSVKCGNHNG
+8 HFSVKCGNYNG

-24 INHLNYINREGR
+24 TNHLNYINRDGK
-36 FKNFDQKNN
+36 FKNIDKNN
-45 DKQTNECIYKKN
+45 NEKQINECIYKEN
-57 FLPAWAKDS
+57 FLPAWAEDNAK
-66 ARKFWGNAEKFERV
+66 KFWSSAEKYERA

-90 NLVNEL
+90 NLMNEL
-96 PLRENLK
+96 PLKENLK
-103 IINNLLKTEPMN
+103 IIKQLLKTEPMN
-115 KFYYSLVVHDK
+115 KFYYTLAVHDK
-126 QKSAITGI
+126 QKSAITET

-146 ENDGIERDAKTF
+146 EIDGIERDAKNF

-163 SKKPA
+163 SKNPA

-216 LKEQYEEA
+216 LKEQHEEA
-224 IKKRDLLKAKI
+224 IKKGDLLKAKI

-263 FNKEIL
+263 LNKEIL

-274 QKEKTVN
+274 QKGKNV
-281 SFNRYTALQVDNI
+281 SSNRYTALQVDNI

-373 KPEVKM
+373 KQEVKM
-379 YISKIVNGILEK
+379 YISKIVNDILEK

-399 NKLNSNLNKMRLQ
+399 NQLNNNLNNMRLQ

-417 KLRKATGTQIKLDKG
+417 KLRKAAGMQIQLDKG
-432 KNIKYEVKQENSLS
+432 KNIAYEVKE
-446 TGDAS
+446 TGYS
-451 YNEANN
+451 SNN
-457 YNNAKILAEAFAGN
+457 YNNN
-471 YSLGA
+471 
-476 LVAKIVDDKYDE
+476 
-488 FRDNITSNKADGL
+488 
-501 SQETN
+501 TN

-511 AEAFAGNYSLGA
+511 AEAFASNSSMGN
-523 LVAKIVDDK
+523 LVARIVDDE
-532 YDEFRDNI
+532 YDEFKDNI
-540 TSNKADGL
+540 TSNKADRL

>member
-1 MKKMASY
+1 MASY
-8 HFSVKCGNHNG
+8 HFSLKCGNYNG

-24 INHLNYINREGR
+24 INHLNYINRDGK
-36 FKNFDQKNN
+36 FKNIDKNN
-45 DKQTNECIYKKN
+45 NEKQINECIYKEN
-57 FLPAWAKDS
+57 FLPAWAEDNAK
-66 ARKFWGNAEKFERV
+66 KFWSSAEKYERA

-90 NLVNEL
+90 NLMNEL
-96 PLRENLK
+96 PLKENLK
-103 IINNLLKTEPMN
+103 IIKQLLKTEPMN
-115 KFYYSLVVHDK
+115 KFYYTLAVHDK
-126 QKSAITGI
+126 QKSAITET

-146 ENDGIERDAKTF
+146 EIDGIERDAKNF

-163 SKKPA
+163 SKNPA

-216 LKEQYEEA
+216 LKEQHEEA
-224 IKKRDLLKAKI
+224 IKKGDLLKAKI

-274 QKEKTVN
+274 KKEKTIN
-281 SFNRYTALQVDNI
+281 SSNRYTALQVDNI

-373 KPEVKM
+373 KQEVKM
-379 YISKIVNGILEK
+379 YISKIVNDILEK

-399 NKLNSNLNKMRLQ
+399 KKLNNNLNKMRLQ
-412 LHTIG
+412 LHNIG
-417 KLRKATGTQIKLDKG
+417 KLRKATGIQIKLDKG
-432 KNIKYEVKQENSLS
+432 KNIAYEVKAKDNLS
-446 TGDAS
+446 TGGAGDPN
-451 YNEANN
+451 YNKV
-457 YNNAKILAEAFAGN
+457 NNAKILAEAFAGN
-471 YSLGA
+471 SSMGN
-476 LVAKIVDDKYDE
+476 LVARIVDDEYNE
-488 FRDNITSNKADGL
+488 FRDSIAMNKADRL
-501 SQETN
+501 VQE
-506 NAKIL
+506 I
-511 AEAFAGNYSLGA
+511 
-523 LVAKIVDDK
+523 
-532 YDEFRDNI
+532 DNV
-540 TSNKADGL
+540 
-548 SQETDSALSL
+548 LSL

>member
-66 ARKFWGNAEKFERV
+66 ARKFWSNAEKFERV

-103 IINNLLKTEPMN
+103 IINNLLKIEPMN

-163 SKKPA
+163 SKNPA

-193 EYAKIVNTI
+193 EYAKIVNKI

-216 LKEQYEEA
+216 LKEQHEEA
-224 IKKRDLLKAKI
+224 IKKGDLLKAKI

-274 QKEKTVN
+274 KKEKTIN
-281 SFNRYTALQVDNI
+281 SSNRYTALQVDNI

-302 TNNISKLQ
+302 TKKMNKLQ
-310 KDLEKIYPKVISEK
+310 KDLEKMYPKVISEER
-324 QAKIMAVD
+324 AKIMAVD
-332 IATKGKYKKFRELIT
+332 IVTKGKYKKFRELIT

-373 KPEVKM
+373 KQEVKM
-379 YISKIVNGILEK
+379 YISKIVNDILEK

-399 NKLNSNLNKMRLQ
+399 NQLNNNLNNMRLQ

-417 KLRKATGTQIKLDKG
+417 KLRKAAGMQIQLDKG
-432 KNIKYEVKQENSLS
+432 KNIAYEVKE
-446 TGDAS
+446 TGYS
-451 YNEANN
+451 SNN
-457 YNNAKILAEAFAGN
+457 YNNN
-471 YSLGA
+471 
-476 LVAKIVDDKYDE
+476 
-488 FRDNITSNKADGL
+488 
-501 SQETN
+501 TN

-511 AEAFAGNYSLGA
+511 AEAFASNSSMGN
-523 LVAKIVDDK
+523 LVARIVDDE
-532 YDEFRDNI
+532 YDEFKDNI
-540 TSNKADGL
+540 TSNKADRL

>member
-8 HFSVKCGNHNG
+8 HFSVKCGNYNG

-24 INHLNYINREGR
+24 TNHLNYINRDGK
-36 FKNFDQKNN
+36 FKNIDKNN
-45 DKQTNECIYKKN
+45 NEKQINECIYKEN
-57 FLPAWAKDS
+57 FLPTWAEGS
-66 ARKFWGNAEKFERV
+66 AKNFWSSAEKYERA

-96 PLRENLK
+96 PLKENLK
-103 IINNLLKTEPMN
+103 IINNLLKIEPMN
-115 KFYYSLVVHDK
+115 KFYYSLAVHDK
-126 QKSAITGI
+126 QKSAITGT

-163 SKKPA
+163 AKNPA

-178 NDRKIGKQT
+178 NDRKLGKET
-187 IKNLRD
+187 IKKLRD
-193 EYAKIVNTI
+193 NYANIVNDI
-202 LKENNIEQTISSKS
+202 LKENNIKETISSKT
-216 LKEQYEEA
+216 LKEQREEA
-224 IKKRDLLKAKI
+224 IKKGDLLKAKI
-235 LDREPERHLGRKLSK
+235 LDREPEKHLGRKLSK

-269 SKLNS
+269 SKLNY
-274 QKEKTVN
+274 QKEKNVN
-281 SFNRYTALQVDNI
+281 SSNRYTALQVDNI

-302 TNNISKLQ
+302 TKKMNKLQ
-310 KDLEKIYPKVISEK
+310 KDLEKMYPKVISEER
-324 QAKIMAVD
+324 AKIMAVD
-332 IATKGKYKKFRELIT
+332 IVTKGKYKKFRELIA

-358 QYAINL
+358 QYANKL
-364 KQDIVNYLS
+364 KKEIVSYLD
-373 KPEVKM
+373 KPEVKI
-379 YISKIVNGILEK
+379 YVNKIVNNILEK

-432 KNIKYEVKQENSLS
+432 KNIKYKVKQENSLS

-501 SQETN
+501 SQET
-506 NAKIL
+506 
-511 AEAFAGNYSLGA
+511 
-523 LVAKIVDDK
+523 
-532 YDEFRDNI
+532 
-540 TSNKADGL
+540 
-548 SQETDSALSL
+548 DSALSL

>member
-1 MKKMASY
+1 MASY
-8 HFSVKCGNHNG
+8 HFSVKCGNYNG

-24 INHLNYINREGR
+24 TNHLNYINRDGQ
-36 FKNFDQKNN
+36 FKNLDKKNN
-45 DKQTNECIYKKN
+45 SNKQVNECIYKEN
-57 FLPAWAKDS
+57 FLPAWAEGS
-66 ARKFWGNAEKFERV
+66 AKKFWSSAEKYERA

-90 NLVNEL
+90 NLMNEL
-96 PLRENLK
+96 TLKENLK
-103 IINNLLKTEPMN
+103 IINDILKVEPMN
-115 KFYYSLVVHDK
+115 KFYYSLVIHDK
-126 QKSAITGI
+126 QKSAISGE

-146 ENDGIERDAKTF
+146 EIDGIERDAKTF

-163 SKKPA
+163 SKNPTL
-168 SGGAKKSIML
+168 GGARKSIL
-178 NDRKIGKQT
+178 FNDRKIGKQT
-187 IKNLRD
+187 VKNLRD

-412 LHTIG
+412 LNTIG
-417 KLRKATGTQIKLDKG
+417 KLRKATGKQIKADKG
-432 KNIKYEVKQENSLS
+432 KNITYEVKAKDNLS
-446 TGDAS
+446 TGGAGDTN
-451 YNEANN
+451 YNKI
-457 YNNAKILAEAFAGN
+457 NNAKILAEAFAGN

-488 FRDNITSNKADGL
+488 FRDNITSNKAD
-501 SQETN
+501 
-506 NAKIL
+506 
-511 AEAFAGNYSLGA
+511 
-523 LVAKIVDDK
+523 
-532 YDEFRDNI
+532 R
-540 TSNKADGL
+540 L

>member
-1 MKKMASY
+1 MASY
-8 HFSVKCGNHNG
+8 HFSVKCGNYNG

-24 INHLNYINREGR
+24 TNHLNYINRDGQ
-36 FKNFDQKNN
+36 FKNLDKKNN
-45 DKQTNECIYKKN
+45 SNKQVNECIYKEN
-57 FLPAWAKDS
+57 FLPAWAEGS
-66 ARKFWGNAEKFERV
+66 AKKFWSSAEKYERA

-90 NLVNEL
+90 NLMNEL
-96 PLRENLK
+96 TLKENLK
-103 IINNLLKTEPMN
+103 IINDILKVEPMN
-115 KFYYSLVVHDK
+115 KFYYSLVIHDK
-126 QKSAITGI
+126 QKSAISGE

-146 ENDGIERDAKTF
+146 EIDGIERDAKTF

-163 SKKPA
+163 SKNPTL
-168 SGGAKKSIML
+168 GGARKSIL
-178 NDRKIGKQT
+178 FNDRKVGKQT

-193 EYAKIVNTI
+193 EYAKIVNKI

-216 LKEQYEEA
+216 LKEQHEEA
-224 IKKRDLLKAKI
+224 IKKGELLKAKI
-235 LDREPERHLGRKLSK
+235 LDREPEKHLGRKFSK

-263 FNKEIL
+263 LNKEIL

-274 QKEKTVN
+274 QKGKNV
-281 SFNRYTALQVDNI
+281 SSNRYTALQVDNI

-302 TNNISKLQ
+302 TKKMNKLQ
-310 KDLEKIYPKVISEK
+310 KDLEKMYPKVISEER
-324 QAKIMAVD
+324 AKIMAVD
-332 IATKGKYKKFRELIT
+332 IVTKGKYKKFRELIA
-347 KIKDNNDDINK
+347 KINKDNNDDINK

-417 KLRKATGTQIKLDKG
+417 KLRKATGMKIQLDKG
-432 KNIKYEVKQENSLS
+432 KTVTYEVKAKDNLS
-446 TGDAS
+446 TGGAGDP
-451 YNEANN
+451 NKV
-457 YNNAKILAEAFAGN
+457 NNAKILAEAFAGN
-471 YSLGA
+471 VSISSTVIRIA
-476 LVAKIVDDKYDE
+476 
-488 FRDNITSNKADGL
+488 DN
-501 SQETN
+501 E
-506 NAKIL
+506 
-511 AEAFAGNYSLGA
+511 
-523 LVAKIVDDK
+523 

>member
-1 MKKMASY
+1 MASY

-24 INHLNYINREGR
+24 INHLNYINREGK
-36 FKNFDQKNN
+36 FKNFDKKNN

-66 ARKFWGNAEKFERV
+66 ARKFWSNAEKFERV

-115 KFYYSLVVHDK
+115 KFYYSLAIHDK
-126 QKSAITGI
+126 QKSAITGE

-146 ENDGIERDAKTF
+146 EIDGIERDAKTF

-163 SKKPA
+163 SKNPA

-193 EYAKIVNTI
+193 EYAKIVNKI

-216 LKEQYEEA
+216 LKEQHEEA
-224 IKKRDLLKAKI
+224 IKKGDLLKAKI

-269 SKLNS
+269 SKLNY
-274 QKEKTVN
+274 QKEKNVN
-281 SFNRYTALQVDNI
+281 SSNRYTALQVDNI

-302 TNNISKLQ
+302 TKKMNKLQ
-310 KDLEKIYPKVISEK
+310 KDLEKMYPEVISEER
-324 QAKIMAVD
+324 AKIMAID
-332 IATKGKYKKFRELIT
+332 IATKGKYKIFRELAS

-373 KPEVKM
+373 KQEVKM
-379 YISKIVNGILEK
+379 YISKIVNDILEK

-399 NKLNSNLNKMRLQ
+399 KKLNNNLNKMRLQ
-412 LHTIG
+412 LHNIG
-417 KLRKATGTQIKLDKG
+417 KLRKATGIQIKLDKG
-432 KNIKYEVKQENSLS
+432 KNIAYEVKAKDNLS
-446 TGDAS
+446 TGGAGDP
-451 YNEANN
+451 NKV
-457 YNNAKILAEAFAGN
+457 NNAKILAEAFAGN
-471 YSLGA
+471 VSISST
-476 LVAKIVDDKYDE
+476 VIRITDNEYDE
-488 FRDNITSNKADGL
+488 FKDSITMNSAD
-501 SQETN
+501 
-506 NAKIL
+506 KL
-511 AEAFAGNYSLGA
+511 A
-523 LVAKIVDDK
+523 
-532 YDEFRDNI
+532 
-540 TSNKADGL
+540 
-548 SQETDSALSL
+548 QETDNALSL

>member
-24 INHLNYINREGR
+24 TNHLNYINRDGQ
-36 FKNFDQKNN
+36 FKNLDKKNN
-45 DKQTNECIYKKN
+45 SNKQVNECIYKEN
-57 FLPAWAKDS
+57 FLPAWAEGS
-66 ARKFWGNAEKFERV
+66 AKKFWSSAEKYERA

-90 NLVNEL
+90 NLMNEL
-96 PLRENLK
+96 TLKENLK
-103 IINNLLKTEPMN
+103 IINDILKVEPMN
-115 KFYYSLVVHDK
+115 KFYYSLVIHDK
-126 QKSAITGI
+126 QKSAISGE

-146 ENDGIERDAKTF
+146 EIDGIERDAKTF

-163 SKKPA
+163 SKNPTL
-168 SGGAKKSIML
+168 GGARKSIL
-178 NDRKIGKQT
+178 FNDRKVGKQT

-193 EYAKIVNTI
+193 EYAKIVNKI

-216 LKEQYEEA
+216 LKEQHEEA
-224 IKKRDLLKAKI
+224 IKKGELLKAKI
-235 LDREPERHLGRKLSK
+235 LDREPEKHLGRKFSK

-263 FNKEIL
+263 LNKEIL

-274 QKEKTVN
+274 QKGKNV
-281 SFNRYTALQVDNI
+281 SSNRYTALQVDNI

-302 TNNISKLQ
+302 TKKMNKLQ
-310 KDLEKIYPKVISEK
+310 KDLEKMYPKVISEER
-324 QAKIMAVD
+324 AKIMAVD
-332 IATKGKYKKFRELIT
+332 IVTKGKYKKFRELIA
-347 KIKDNNDDINK
+347 KINKDNNDDINK

-417 KLRKATGTQIKLDKG
+417 KLRKATGMQIQLDKG
-432 KNIKYEVKQENSLS
+432 KTVTYEVKAKDNLS
-446 TGDAS
+446 TGGAGDP
-451 YNEANN
+451 NKV
-457 YNNAKILAEAFAGN
+457 NNAKILAEAFAGN
-471 YSLGA
+471 VSISSTVIRIA
-476 LVAKIVDDKYDE
+476 
-488 FRDNITSNKADGL
+488 DN
-501 SQETN
+501 E
-506 NAKIL
+506 
-511 AEAFAGNYSLGA
+511 
-523 LVAKIVDDK
+523 

>member
-8 HFSVKCGNHNG
+8 HFSVKCGNYNG

-24 INHLNYINREGR
+24 TNHLNYINRDGK
-36 FKNFDQKNN
+36 FKNIDKNN
-45 DKQTNECIYKKN
+45 NEKQINECIYKEN
-57 FLPAWAKDS
+57 FLPAWAEGSVKN
-66 ARKFWGNAEKFERV
+66 FWSSAEKYERA

-96 PLRENLK
+96 PLKENLK
-103 IINNLLKTEPMN
+103 IINNLLKIEPMN

-163 SKKPA
+163 TKNPA

-193 EYAKIVNTI
+193 EYAKIVNKI

-216 LKEQYEEA
+216 LKEQHEEA
-224 IKKRDLLKAKI
+224 IKKGELLKAKI
-235 LDREPERHLGRKLSK
+235 LDREPEKHLGRKFSK

-263 FNKEIL
+263 LNKEIL

-274 QKEKTVN
+274 QKGKNV
-281 SFNRYTALQVDNI
+281 SSNRYTALQVDNI

-302 TNNISKLQ
+302 TKKMNKLQ
-310 KDLEKIYPKVISEK
+310 KDLEKMYPKVISEER
-324 QAKIMAVD
+324 AKIMAVD
-332 IATKGKYKKFRELIT
+332 IVTKGKYKKFRELIA
-347 KIKDNNDDINK
+347 KINKDNNDDINK

-457 YNNAKILAEAFAGN
+457 YNNAKILAEAF
-471 YSLGA
+471 
-476 LVAKIVDDKYDE
+476 V
-488 FRDNITSNKADGL
+488 
-501 SQETN
+501 
-506 NAKIL
+506 
-511 AEAFAGNYSLGA
+511 GNYSLGA

>member
-8 HFSVKCGNHNG
+8 HFSVKCGNYNG

-24 INHLNYINREGR
+24 TNHLNYINRDGK
-36 FKNFDQKNN
+36 FKNIDKNN
-45 DKQTNECIYKKN
+45 NEKQINECIYKEN
-57 FLPAWAKDS
+57 FLPAWAEGS
-66 ARKFWGNAEKFERV
+66 AKNFWSSAEKYERA

-96 PLRENLK
+96 PLKENLK
-103 IINNLLKTEPMN
+103 IINNLLKIEPMN

-163 SKKPA
+163 TKNPA

-193 EYAKIVNTI
+193 EYAKIVNKI

-216 LKEQYEEA
+216 LKEQHEEA
-224 IKKRDLLKAKI
+224 IKKGELLKAKI
-235 LDREPERHLGRKLSK
+235 LDREPEKHLGRKFSK

-263 FNKEIL
+263 LNKEIL

-274 QKEKTVN
+274 QKEKNV
-281 SFNRYTALQVDNI
+281 SSNRYTALQVDNI

-302 TNNISKLQ
+302 TKKMNKLQ
-310 KDLEKIYPKVISEK
+310 KDLEKMYPKVISEER
-324 QAKIMAVD
+324 AKIMAVD
-332 IATKGKYKKFRELIT
+332 IVTKGKYKKFRELIA
-347 KIKDNNDDINK
+347 KINKDNNDDINK

-457 YNNAKILAEAFAGN
+457 YNNAKILAEAF
-471 YSLGA
+471 
-476 LVAKIVDDKYDE
+476 V
-488 FRDNITSNKADGL
+488 
-501 SQETN
+501 
-506 NAKIL
+506 
-511 AEAFAGNYSLGA
+511 GNYSLGA